1 MIPSL
6 PIWFENRMNNDSY
19 TSKVGDFVGER
30 TIWDRRGGERR
41 DVGGALTL
49 RRKNY

>member
-1 MIPSL
+1 
-6 PIWFENRMNNDSY
+6 MNNDSY